1 MKVLIAE
8 QDPVLQQQLQTL
20 CDRIDLQATIQ
31 HTVEGALAAAQADD
45 FDLIYTAHYLPDATG
60 FELCREIRKQSRN
73 TSTPII
79 LTTKDNHQALIE
91 KAFAVGVTETFSPE
105 QFRELEAFLIR
116 THESHNPIEG
126 RVLLV
131 EDSLAQQK
139 AARLYLE
146 GMGLEVDTASEVDDA
161 WELFSQN
168 AYDLV
173 LTDIVLEGDSSGLTL
188 VKKIRRQHDHL
199 SAPPI
204 IAMSSYD
211 DPARRIEL
219 FRLGVDEYVTK
230 PIVYEE
236 LIARAKHLIRSA
248 KLNTALAE
256 QKALVEQQHTALSQ
270 FMGRMSHECRNSINI
285 ISGMARLLLRKPE
298 KLDER
303 QLEQIRTISSA
314 ADHQLSL
321 VNDILDYSKLQAE
334 ELETSLSPCNIQQLI
349 SETID
354 LFQHTCD
361 DKKLAL
367 RHSLA
372 GCPDQVLLDA
382 RKTKQILINLVGNA
396 VKFTEQ
402 GKITLSAYPHD
413 GMLVFCVEDTGP
425 GIADED
431 IDRLFQAFSQTQL
444 GKSATQG
451 TGLGLAICADFARLM
466 GGQMSVESSL
476 TQGSRF
482 ICSLPLKIP
491 Q

>member
-8 QDPVLQQQLQTL
+8 QDQALQQQLQAL
-20 CDRIDLQATIQ
+20 CNSIGFQASIQ
-31 HTVEGALAAAQADD
+31 NTVEGALKAAQTNSY
-45 FDLIYTAHYLPDATG
+45 DLIYTAHYLPDATG
-60 FELCREIRKQSRN
+60 FELCREIRKQSQN
-73 TSTPII
+73 NSTPII

-91 KAFAVGVTETFSPE
+91 KAFTAGITETFSPE
-105 QFRELEAFLIR
+105 QFSELESFLIR
-116 THESHNPIEG
+116 TGESLKPITG

-139 AARLYLE
+139 AAKLYLE
-146 GMGLEVDTASEVDDA
+146 DIGLQVDTATEVDEA
-161 WELFSQN
+161 WQAFTANS
-168 AYDLV
+168 YDLV
-173 LTDIVLEGDSSGLTL
+173 LTDIVLEGDSSGLSL
-188 VKKIRRQHDHL
+188 VKKIRRQQGYQH
-199 SAPPI
+199 STPI
-204 IAMSSYD
+204 IAMSSFD

-219 FRLGVDEYVTK
+219 FRLGADEYVTK

-236 LIARAKHLIRSA
+236 LIARVRHLVQSA
-248 KLNTALAE
+248 KLNAALAE

-303 QLEQIRTISSA
+303 QQEQIRTISNA

-334 ELETSLSPCNIQQLI
+334 ELETRLAPCNIQQLF
-349 SETID
+349 ID
-354 LFQHTCD
+354 TVELFQHTCE

-367 RHSLA
+367 THELKD
-372 GCPDQVLLDA
+372 CPQEVILDA

-402 GKITLSAYPHD
+402 GQITLSAYSKHD
-413 GMLVFCVEDTGP
+413 SLIFCVADTGP
-425 GIADED
+425 GIAEED
-431 IDRLFQAFSQTQL
+431 KDRLFRAFSQTQL

-466 GGQMSVESSL
+466 GGQMSVES
-476 TQGSRF
+476 TPGQGSRF

>member
-8 QDPVLQQQLQTL
+8 QDQALQQQLQSL
-20 CDRIDLQATIQ
+20 CDSIHLQATIQ
-31 HTVEGALAAAQADD
+31 NTVEAALEAAQTDSY
-45 FDLIYTAHYLPDATG
+45 DLIYTAHYLPDATG
-60 FELCREIRKQSRN
+60 FELCRGIRKQSRN

-91 KAFAVGVTETFSPE
+91 KAFAAGVTETFSPA
-105 QFRELEAFLIR
+105 QFDELESFVIR
-116 THESHNPIEG
+116 TAGSLKPIEG

-139 AARLYLE
+139 TAKLYLE
-146 GMGLEVDTASEVDDA
+146 GIGLQVDTATEVEEAWQAFSE
-161 WELFSQN
+161 N
-168 AYDLV
+168 TYDLV

-188 VKKIRRQHDHL
+188 VKKIRRQQEHH
-199 SAPPI
+199 SSPSI

-219 FRLGVDEYVTK
+219 FRLGADEYVTK
-230 PIVYEE
+230 PLIYEE
-236 LIARAKHLIRSA
+236 LIARVKHLIHSA
-248 KLNTALAE
+248 KLTAALTE
-256 QKALVEQQHTALSQ
+256 QKELIEQQHTALSQ

-285 ISGMARLLLRKPE
+285 ISGMARLLLRRPE

-303 QLEQIRTISSA
+303 QQEQIRTISNA

-334 ELETSLSPCNIQQLI
+334 ELETSLTPCNIQQLMTD
-349 SETID
+349 TIE

-361 DKKLAL
+361 DKKLVL
-367 RHSLA
+367 THTLDS
-372 GCPDQVLLDA
+372 CPQEVLLDA

-402 GKITLSAYPHD
+402 GHINLTASPND
-413 GMLVFCVEDTGP
+413 NMLAFSVEDTGP
-425 GIADED
+425 GINDED
-431 IDRLFQAFSQTQL
+431 QARLFRAFSQTQL
-444 GKSATQG
+444 GKNATQG

-466 GGQMSVESSL
+466 GGQMSVESCPG
-476 TQGSRF
+476 QGSRF